1 MRQGCCL
8 KLVGAGRSVLVSIT
22 GCSNYVGEQ
31 VQPAGE
37 LPTALENN
45 TPASRNLRCYGN
57 ATTPLSTPALNHAA
71 NLISRHQRELRRR
84 LLTIATS
91 MTLLTDLESLL
102 ESFLGKYRRFEPL
115 P

>member
-1 MRQGCCL
+1 MRTSKEFERNGILFNESYVVFLQY
-8 KLVGAGRSVLVSIT
+8 VSR
-22 GCSNYVGEQ
+22 
-31 VQPAGE
+31 QPR
-37 LPTALENN
+37 L
-45 TPASRNLRCYGN
+45 SLRCCGN
-57 ATTPLSTPALNHAA
+57 ATTPLLTPALNHAA
-71 NLISRHQRELRRR
+71 NIISRHQRELRRR